1 MRCVRP
7 RNCAGS
13 RIIQAAPWRW
23 LRARA
28 ERGRFWR
35 LSSSSEPCLQ
45 TMTVCGTQINRE
57 TGTLVLTAHSFSS
70 AVETAL
76 TAIVA
81 WIQCSSSLRN
91 NRSIVCPCTSGHREE
106 TRSFPMQPANP
117 SNMPSGV
124 YPPYPTAPAYGAPVM
139 QNYPMQ
145 PGYAANT
152 RVASYQPYP
161 PAPAYNAA
169 SAPPYT
175 SS

>member
-1 MRCVRP
+1 MAMAP
-7 RNCAGS
+7 GPGGAGPLL
-13 RIIQAAPWRW
+13 A
-23 LRARA
+23 
-28 ERGRFWR
+28 
-35 LSSSSEPCLQ
+35 
-45 TMTVCGTQINRE
+45 
-57 TGTLVLTAHSFSS
+57 TLVILGA
-70 AVETAL
+70 
-76 TAIVA
+76 
-81 WIQCSSSLRN
+81 
-91 NRSIVCPCTSGHREE
+91 GHREE